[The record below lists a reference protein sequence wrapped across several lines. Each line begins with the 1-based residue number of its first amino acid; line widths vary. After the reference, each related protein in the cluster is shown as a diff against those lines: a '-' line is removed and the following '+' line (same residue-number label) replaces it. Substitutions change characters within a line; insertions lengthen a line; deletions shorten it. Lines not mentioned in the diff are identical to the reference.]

1 MKTIHSNSV
10 KHQIGLLMLGATI
23 VFTLAGCEKKPEA
36 KIEQNT
42 ALETEQ
48 NEITPILQ
56 AKVENVPVT
65 LPECN
70 GQLCPKISLQ
80 HLKSNYPKID
90 QAVDQYLL
98 NYVKDLVQGF
108 DIDSNGNA
116 DKNTN
121 SNANNTAKAKETA
134 SPIVEMSEQKNAHS
148 NLQSDVELANPQQDY
163 SELQGYVNKFIKLAD
178 EVKSLGSSAQLSLYV
193 KPQVLNPKGPIT
205 TVVMN
210 ASNYIGGAHGS
221 SAQQYLN
228 FELDSNSLLSL
239 DQIIQNGQ
247 RKAFNDLAYA
257 AFEQWIK
264 ETQPEMDLKTYQQLW
279 KFTLSENFYLSSNG
293 LILQYGEYDIG
304 PYAVGLPRL
313 VIPYDKL
320 QGILKPQY
328 LPVVAD
334 AAVEAGKD
342 KIAQTSTAQINTKTT
357 EK

>member
-1 MKTIHSNSV
+1 MKTRYSHSV
-10 KHQIGLLMLGATI
+10 KHQIGFLMLGATI
-23 VFTLAGCEKKPEA
+23 IFTLAGCEKKPEP
-36 KIEQNT
+36 KVEQNT

-48 NEITPILQ
+48 NEITPVLQ

-70 GQLCPKISLQ
+70 GQLCPKIDLQ

-121 SNANNTAKAKETA
+121 SNTKAEETA
-134 SPIVEMSEQKNAHS
+134 SPIVKMSEQKNAQG
-148 NLQSDVELANPQQDY
+148 NLANKTEQVNPEPDY
-163 SELQGYVNKFIKLAD
+163 RELQGYINKFIKLAD

-193 KPQVLNPKGPIT
+193 KPQVLNPKGPVT

-210 ASNYIGGAHGS
+210 ASNYVGGAHGS

-239 DQIIQNGQ
+239 DQIIQSGQ

-264 ETQPEMDLKTYQQLW
+264 ETQPDMDSKTYQQLW

-313 VIPYDKL
+313 VIPYEKL
-320 QGILKPQY
+320 QGILKSQY
-328 LPVVAD
+328 LPVVVNTAVN
-334 AAVEAGKD
+334 AAND
-342 KIAQTSTAQINTKTT
+342 KTAQSSTAQDTTKTT